1 MNSNA
6 TGIASSTLASTD
18 TNDAAAGMGK
28 LSGRF
33 ALDVQGFD
41 AMRAQANKD
50 PQAGLKQAAQ
60 QFDAVFTQMMLKS
73 MRDATPSDS
82 PFESND
88 SKSFTAM
95 LDQQL
100 SQQMSSKGIG
110 VADMM
115 LKQLQR
121 NAGVKPDAKTMGSS
135 NAMQMLN
142 GMGGGS
148 GGAGG
153 DMDANAGNIAAM
165 NAMAKAYAAA
175 QANKSQASL
184 NSGRGYT
191 AADSIAAPAPGNG
204 SDKVNDFV
212 DRLAAPAQAASAATG
227 ISARFIIGQAAL
239 ESGWG
244 KREIKYANGQTSHN
258 IFGIKAT
265 GGWTGKTVDS
275 VTTEYVNGQPK
286 KVVEKFRAYDSYED
300 ALTDYASVIK
310 NNPRYSPVVEA
321 SRDVAGF
328 AHGMQKAGYA
338 TDPQYAKKL
347 ISIMKQ
353 IV

>member
-1 MNSNA
+1 MNS
-6 TGIASSTLASTD
+6 TTSGIASTALASAD
-18 TNDAAAGMGK
+18 TTSGSSGLAN
-28 LSGRF
+28 LSNRF
-33 ALDVQGFD
+33 ALDTQGFD
-41 AMRAQANKD
+41 ALRAQANAN
-50 PQAGLKQAAQ
+50 PQQGLKAAAK

-100 SQQMSSKGIG
+100 SQQMSTKGIG

-115 LKQLQR
+115 LKQLMR
-121 NAGVKPDAKTMGSS
+121 TAGGKSDA
-135 NAMQMLN
+135 
-142 GMGGGS
+142 

-153 DMDANAGNIAAM
+153 ANAMNAMSGFSGGGGDIEANAGNIAAM

-175 QANKSQASL
+175 QANKSGASL
-184 NSGRGYT
+184 SDGKGYT
-191 AADSIAAPAPGNG
+191 AASALEPSAHGNG
-204 SDKVNDFV
+204 SDKVNAFV
-212 DRLAAPAQAASAATG
+212 ERLAAPAQAASAATG
-227 ISARFIIGQAAL
+227 IPARFIIGQAAL

-244 KREIKYANGQTSHN
+244 KREIKHANGETSHN

-265 GGWTGKTVDS
+265 PGWTGKTVNS

-286 KVVEKFRAYDSYED
+286 KVVERFRAYDSYED

-310 NNPRYSPVVEA
+310 NNPRYAPVVEA

-347 ISIMKQ
+347 ISIMRQ
-353 IV
+353 IA

>member
-1 MNSNA
+1 MNSN
-6 TGIASSTLASTD
+6 TNGIAGTALASTD
-18 TNDAAAGMGK
+18 TSSGFSN
-28 LSGRF
+28 LSNRF
-33 ALDVQGFD
+33 ALDTQGFD
-41 AMRAQANKD
+41 ALRAQAGAN
-50 PQAGLKQAAQ
+50 PQQGLKEAAK

-88 SKSFTAM
+88 SKTFTSM

-115 LKQLQR
+115 LKQLMR
-121 NAGVKPDAKTMGSS
+121 NSGAQTGADGKGGAMNTM
-135 NAMQMLN
+135 NAMQTLG
-142 GMGGGS
+142 GMSGGG
-148 GGAGG
+148 G
-153 DMDANAGNIAAM
+153 DLDANAGNLAAM

-175 QANKSQASL
+175 QGNRNNASL
-184 NSGRGYT
+184 AGKGYT
-191 AADSIAAPAPGNG
+191 AADSVEAPARGNG
-204 SDKVNDFV
+204 SDKVNAFV
-212 DRLAAPAQAASAATG
+212 DRLAVPAQAASAATG
-227 ISARFIIGQAAL
+227 IPARFIIGQAAL

-244 KREIKYANGQTSHN
+244 KREIKHPNGATSHN
-258 IFGIKAT
+258 IFGVKAT
-265 GGWTGKTVDS
+265 KDWNGKTVSS
-275 VTTEYVNGQPK
+275 VTTEYINGRPQ

-310 NNPRYSPVVEA
+310 NNPRYAPVIQA

-347 ISIMKQ
+347 ISIMRQ